1 MSIEMIENYAWVD
14 ECLRQ
19 MYYSYALTVENC
31 DEYEDS
37 GLLTE
42 KWAWVD
48 ERLEEMCITEDR
60 MPVLAPDEWA
70 YCSYDQLVCI
80 EELVPILKK
89 RTRSETD
96 ISDYEDCISTVIKR
110 INRCIYNC
118 TMKEPAEEAEM
129 KEI

>member
-1 MSIEMIENYAWVD
+1 MIENYAWVD

-48 ERLEEMCITEDR
+48 EQLEEMCITEDR

-80 EELVPILKK
+80 EELVPIIKK
-89 RTRSETD
+89 RRRSETD

-110 INRCIYNC
+110 INRCIYG
-118 TMKEPAEEAEM
+118 TIKESESEM